1 MIALGLGQKNMEEKA
16 IAILLVGEYAS
27 GCGLDPV
34 CFVEGSGQ
42 PLLLTYNITQCLSK
56 CLVILISVHQLP
68 LMTAWKEKHSLA
80 ILAQNMCAFKI
91 FASKD

>member
-1 MIALGLGQKNMEEKA
+1 MIVLGLGQKNMEEKA
-16 IAILLVGEYAS
+16 TAILLVSEYAS

-56 CLVILISVHQLP
+56 CLIILISIHQLS
-68 LMTAWKEKHSLA
+68 LIIAWK
-80 ILAQNMCAFKI
+80 
-91 FASKD
+91 